1 MATYLANMPK
11 STLTTALCARVQ
23 RCVHAEQAMSPDDQL
38 RSADTC
44 LPPIAGAIPPH
55 TIEDGSFA
63 NPASSPVGAAPPPP
77 PPQSLVR
84 TTISKIAD
92 GSFANPASSPVGAAS
107 PPPPP
112 QSLVKT
118 TISKIADGSFANPA
132 SSPVGA
138 VLPSPTATPPQ
149 SLVKTAISKIAD
161 GSFANPASSAVGAA
175 SPPPPPQSL
184 VKTAISKIA
193 DGSFAVVAGVSAA
206 TPLVSSTPPNVAG
219 ELTESALTSPASC
232 KALYSLSLDTFC

>member
-84 TTISKIAD
+84 
-92 GSFANPASSPVGAAS
+92 
-107 PPPPP
+107 
-112 QSLVKT
+112 T